1 MRKLALLLREISGTV
16 VDFLACSLQQ
26 EAPVIVFVSKMFPV
40 DVRSLPQNRTRY
52 FLYIYWC
59 QNVCRRTSR
68 AVSNC
73 IHRKMDF

>member
-52 FLYIYWC
+52 FLYIY
-59 QNVCRRTSR
+59 
-68 AVSNC
+68 
-73 IHRKMDF
+73 